1 MAETVALGNREILQG
16 AHGEFL
22 PGTRPGPGRPR
33 KGQTYWDRL
42 NKLVDEHPD
51 EVAAA
56 MFRKLLTGDVRA
68 HEYYS
73 DRTIGKPADKLIHAD
88 ASDPGTQLLM
98 AMFQQWQAQLGQ
110 PMDQGAIVTDSAI
123 VSEPQ
128 EQSQA

>member
-1 MAETVALGNREILQG
+1 MAESDALGNREILQG

-88 ASDPGTQLLM
+88 ADSPGHQLLM
-98 AMFQQWQAQLGQ
+98 LLAQMNGYTLQ
-110 PMDQGAIVTDSAI
+110 PSDGGIVTDSTI
-123 VSEPQ
+123 VAETQEPA
-128 EQSQA
+128 EA